1 MDNIF
6 EQPLDISVNK
16 NNGTIPSFICI
27 IEGWKT
33 KIKNLHWSAHRM
45 NTHKLLDE
53 IAGFTSGYQDSLAE
67 DYMGINGAFPSDF
80 LKGVPSNCNDMR
92 ELLKEMLDKT
102 KIFYGKI
109 PSGNTYSGI
118 ASETETFIHNINKY
132 IYLSNLCD

>member
-80 LKGVPSNCNDMR
+80 LKGVPSNCSDMR

-102 KIFYGKI
+102 KMFYGKI
-109 PSGNTYSGI
+109 PSGTTYSGI